1 MGEEDERKHEEKQRA
16 RGPEGQRPL
25 IPNKVCV
32 QQVKHQEGRKT
43 VTFCSKSLRCT
54 VYKFCVLPLAQS
66 RPLERQDLSGK
77 GWDLSQKLTPQSR

>member
-32 QQVKHQEGRKT
+32 QLVKHQEGRKKRKDT
-43 VTFCSKSLRCT
+43 LHVAPYTNSVFFL
-54 VYKFCVLPLAQS
+54 
-66 RPLERQDLSGK
+66 
-77 GWDLSQKLTPQSR
+77 